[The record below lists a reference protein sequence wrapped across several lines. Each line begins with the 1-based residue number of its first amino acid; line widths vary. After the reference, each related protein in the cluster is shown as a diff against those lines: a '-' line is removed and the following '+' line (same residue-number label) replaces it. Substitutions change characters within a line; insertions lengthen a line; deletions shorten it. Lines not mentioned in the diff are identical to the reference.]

1 MHTHTHTHTCDLV
14 FLEVLVIVV
23 AEELVELPQPDIDLL
38 HTPLLHRK
46 GQAFGGHL
54 RTAADEFLRGGRWDR
69 KMIKCVYRRGR
80 VGSLVQQ

>member
-1 MHTHTHTHTCDLV
+1 M
-14 FLEVLVIVV
+14 LVIVV

-54 RTAADEFLRGGRWDR
+54 RTAADELLRGGRWGR
-69 KMIKCVYRRGR
+69 KMMKCVYRRGR
-80 VGSLVQQ
+80 AVGSLHQQ